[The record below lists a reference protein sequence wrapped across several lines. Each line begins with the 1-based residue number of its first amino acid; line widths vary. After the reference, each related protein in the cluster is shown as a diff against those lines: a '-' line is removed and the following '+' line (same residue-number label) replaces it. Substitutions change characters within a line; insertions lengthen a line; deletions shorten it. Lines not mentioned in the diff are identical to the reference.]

1 MASAAE
7 QLSASIREIGG
18 QVEQSTAVV
27 ARAVE
32 AGRRR
37 AQTIEA
43 LNEQVGRIGS
53 VADMIGEIAAKTNLL
68 ALNATIEAA
77 RAGDAGKGFAVV
89 ASEVKQLATQ
99 TARSTERDQPPYRR
113 GALRH
118 QAPRSPWS
126 RRIEQTIGEV
136 NAIAGSIAA
145 AVEQQGAATAEI
157 ARNVTETAAA
167 ANQMTERTKEVS
179 AEASQT
185 GKDAAAVLEN
195 STVLD
200 ATIHDL
206 ERTLVRVVRTSTH
219 EVDRRRERRRPCH
232 LEATIVHG
240 AQSEQAVL
248 HDISER
254 GCLCATAVDCAVGQ
268 QIAVV
273 LQRLG
278 QRLQG
283 RVVAR
288 SEAGLFISFTGDGLP
303 AAEVDQLSLST
314 VSELA
319 KITKTDHVAFVKR
332 VTDAVESGKMPDS
345 ALPNHHHCRL
355 GRWYDGV
362 SDAATMALPSF
373 RAINEP
379 HHAVHACGA
388 KALAAL
394 AAHDMGDAKRA
405 VADLRQQSE
414 RVLQCL
420 DQFAAEYPT
429 TIALQGPRA
438 EAA

>member
-1 MASAAE
+1 M
-7 QLSASIREIGG
+7 Q
-18 QVEQSTAVV
+18 
-27 ARAVE
+27 
-32 AGRRR
+32 
-37 AQTIEA
+37 A
-43 LNEQVGRIGS
+43 LNEQVGRIGN
-53 VADMIGEIAAKTNLL
+53 VAEMIGEIAAKTNLL

-99 TARSTERDQPPYRR
+99 TARSTEQIS
-113 GALRH
+113 RH
-118 QAPRSPWS
+118 IAEVRSATNAS
-126 RRIEQTIGEV
+126 VAVVGRIEQTIGEV

-145 AVEQQGAATAEI
+145 AVEQQSAATAEI